1 MKKLVVIDACN
12 REGES
17 RTWRIASPIVEKLRT
32 RYEVSEYHLPRMKM
46 EPVDAELHKLRHSG
60 NAPQWAVD
68 AARDVASADRILI
81 AAPFWDMSFPAI
93 LKTFIEHLSLF
104 NVTFADNGTE
114 CYGLCTCEKVLYI
127 TTRGMNIPMGDPREQ
142 ATPYFKALST
152 LWGLGGL
159 QVIDAYN
166 MDYRNPESVEA
177 EIERCINLGLEIA
190 EGF

>member
-17 RTWRIASPIVEKLRT
+17 RTWRIASPIIEVLR
-32 RYEVSEYHLPRMKM
+32 RKYEVSEYHLPRMKM
-46 EPVDAELHKLRHSG
+46 EPVDAELHQLRHSG

-68 AARDVASADRILI
+68 AARDIASADRILI

-114 CYGLCTCEKVLYI
+114 CYGLCRCEKILYI
-127 TTRGMNIPMGDPREQ
+127 TTRGMNIPLGDPREQ
-142 ATPYFKALST
+142 ATPYIKALST
-152 LWGLGGL
+152 LWGLGDL

-166 MDYRNPESVEA
+166 MDYRTPESVEA
-177 EIERCINLGLEIA
+177 EIQRCISEGMKLA
-190 EGF
+190 ETF